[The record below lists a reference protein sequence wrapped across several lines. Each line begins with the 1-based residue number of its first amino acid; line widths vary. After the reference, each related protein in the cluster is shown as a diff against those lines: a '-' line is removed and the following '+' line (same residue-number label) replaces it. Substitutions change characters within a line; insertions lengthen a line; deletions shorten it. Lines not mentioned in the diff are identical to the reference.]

1 MNFIYS
7 IFGYVL
13 KGCSWI
19 VGNNYTIALFL
30 FALVM
35 KIILFP
41 LGIKQQKNLVKQARL
56 RPKEMAIRKRYA
68 GRTDKPTQEKMQQ
81 EIMALYQK
89 ENFNPMGGCL
99 PLLLQF
105 PIIIALYQ
113 VIRNPLQYL
122 CGFGTEMIS
131 KISEISGINVV
142 AGDLPLVNYI
152 RDNIALVAEH
162 LPEGFSASQLP
173 NFNFFGWI
181 DLAQTPSEVKGWL
194 LLIPVIT
201 FVGSF
206 FSMKLTRKFT
216 YQAPQQQDAANGLS
230 MKIMDLFAPLLSTW
244 VSYTLPGVIGMYWF
258 YQNVLGVVQQIILS
272 KMFPTPVFTEEE
284 MKQAEKEV
292 NGTIRREKESTK
304 PRSLHHIDDGE
315 VIASPAKQKK
325 EEKQEN
331 SDSDRPVL
339 KEDRNGAL
347 PEAKKQETKKRSLHH
362 IDDEE

>member
-7 IFGYVL
+7 IFGYIL

-19 VGNNYTIALFL
+19 VGNNYTVALLL

-41 LGIKQQKNLVKQARL
+41 LGIKQQKNLVKQAKL

-122 CGFGTEMIS
+122 CGFTTDTIS
-131 KISEISGINVV
+131 KIAEIANIST
-142 AGDLPLVNYI
+142 ASGDLPLITFI
-152 RDNIALVAEH
+152 RDNIATIGEH
-162 LPEGFSASQLP
+162 LPEGFQISQLP
-173 NFNFFGWI
+173 NFDVFGWI
-181 DLAQTPSEVKGWL
+181 DLAQTPSAVKGWL

-206 FSMKLTRKFT
+206 FSMKLTRKYT

-244 VSYTLPGVIGMYWF
+244 ISYTLPGVIGMYWF
-258 YQNVLGVVQQIILS
+258 YQNVFGVLQQFVLS
-272 KMFPTPVFTEEE
+272 KMYPTPVFTEED
-284 MKQAEKEV
+284 MKLAEKEI
-292 NGTIRREKESTK
+292 NGTIRREKESGK
-304 PRSLHHIDDGE
+304 PRSLHHIDDE
-315 VIASPAKQKK
+315 EQKNAPQKPQKPA
-325 EEKQEN
+325 EER
-331 SDSDRPVL
+331 SDDRPVL
-339 KEDRNGAL
+339 KEDRNGTL
-347 PEAKKQETKKRSLHH
+347 PAPKKQEGKKRSLHH